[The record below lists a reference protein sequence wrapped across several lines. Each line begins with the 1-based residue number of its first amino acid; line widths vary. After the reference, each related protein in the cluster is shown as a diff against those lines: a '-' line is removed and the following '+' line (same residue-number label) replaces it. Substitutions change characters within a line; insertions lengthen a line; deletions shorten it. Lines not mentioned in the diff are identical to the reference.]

1 MTTTAT
7 YNKVKTNI
15 AWMPELPEHWKLSRV
30 KNYFTFSNEVVGEDY
45 SGFNVLSLSVNGVI
59 IRDMESGKGKH
70 SMSMDLYQ
78 IVEPKSIILCLFDMD
93 VTPRIVGIC
102 ENLGII
108 TSAYTTIV
116 PKDNVCERFYYYF
129 FLHQDYNKSLKAQ
142 GTGVRTTLTNTQFGA
157 VKIPIPPY
165 QEQIQIANYL
175 DTQSQKINHFIAK
188 KQQFIALLKEQR
200 QSVINEA
207 VTKGINKKV
216 KLKDSGIKWL
226 GNIPEHW
233 EVRKLKYCVTLN
245 SNEIDIE
252 NIETDL
258 KKIALENI
266 DNWTGR
272 FVETGNPT
280 FEGKGNYFKTGD
292 VLFNKLRPYLAK
304 AFIAEENGIAV
315 NELLILTPNENI
327 FTSQFLFQRL
337 MTSDFIDVVN
347 SSTYGAKMPRA
358 NWTFIGNLKLPI
370 PPLSEQTQ
378 IINHIKTETATIDTA
393 IAKTVKEIELIKEYK
408 EAMIAEAVMGK
419 VNFNKTV
426 NAQ

>member
-1 MTTTAT
+1 MEERSVSG
-7 YNKVKTNI
+7 NE
-15 AWMPELPEHWKLSRV
+15 EL
-30 KNYFTFSNEVVGEDY
+30 
-45 SGFNVLSLSVNGVI
+45 LSVSHYTGVTLKRDSLENENDFISNAESLEGYKKVAQGDLVINIMLAWNG
-59 IRDMESGKGKH
+59 S
-70 SMSMDLYQ
+70 
-78 IVEPKSIILCLFDMD
+78 
-93 VTPRIVGIC
+93 
-102 ENLGII
+102 LGISPYNGI
-108 TSAYTTIV
+108 TSPAYCVYRAKDDNNPEYFGYLFSTNLLKTEFRKKSTGIIDSRLRLYSDKLFSIFSIV
-116 PKDNVCERFYYYF
+116 PPIMEQNLIVDYIKKQSKKIDN
-129 FLHQDYNKSLKAQ
+129 
-142 GTGVRTTLTNTQFGA
+142 
-157 VKIPIPPY
+157 
-165 QEQIQIANYL
+165 
-175 DTQSQKINHFIAK
+175 FITK

-200 QSVINEA
+200 QSVINET

-233 EVRKLKYCVTLN
+233 EVRKLKYCITLN

-272 FVETGNPT
+272 FIETGNPT
-280 FEGKGNYFKTGD
+280 FEGKGNYFKTSD

-304 AFIAEENGIAV
+304 AYIAEENGIAV
-315 NELLILTPNENI
+315 NELLILTPNEDI
-327 FTSQFLFQRL
+327 LTSQFLFQRL

-370 PPLSEQTQ
+370 PPVSEQTQ
-378 IINHIKTETATIDTA
+378 IINHIKKETATIDTA
-393 IAKTVKEIELIKEYK
+393 IVKTLKEIELIKEYK

-419 VNFNKTV
+419 INFSKKENIK
-426 NAQ
+426 NGRE